1 MATVFQKCERGNHF
15 RKKKKSNKSDNYK
28 VKESLENDN
37 IKCEPGGKVLISYSR
52 MKTHK
57 GKNRKMERKEV
68 PTLSIPV
75 EFNL

>member
-1 MATVFQKCERGNHF
+1 M
-15 RKKKKSNKSDNYK
+15 
-28 VKESLENDN
+28 KESLENDN